1 MKTVG
6 ENLTMEAYREE
17 ALKAKHIAERRFAEK
32 DFTGARSYALRARS
46 LYPDLEGLSQMVTTY
61 EVYIA
66 SQGRRSSG
74 EIDYYA
80 VLGLKPSAGK
90 REVKKQYKKMAVLL
104 HPDKNKCL
112 GANGAF
118 QIISEAWTFLSN
130 EFKKSTFYYKRKK
143 LMDSM
148 VVQKNSSTEYAPGTA
163 GFDCC
168 PPVSSER
175 HDTFWTV
182 CTSCK
187 VQYEYLRKYVNKRL
201 SCKNCRGAFIA
212 VETGPAPVS
221 ASIQYAPPPPHT
233 TSNGYGSSHGYDAVS
248 RMPTNSTYFLG
259 QYPAHGYEYVTNES
273 YDWNS
278 YMGTASPGN
287 LESNRMSSVSNG
299 YPYKLSNGVV
309 SGGRKKVKEGSHRTT
324 SSMKSKASELIYPSP
339 PNWPADPSVIKAS
352 RPEKK
357 RNLGLGS
364 SGNGFVENTA
374 KANPES
380 KATNLDVNMEHEFKH
395 PGQSYGSTRR
405 WSAAAGL
412 DTRKILINKA
422 KTHIQQRL
430 EMMRLASVA
439 AAAAAT
445 EDAAPLDE
453 VNASSKVGDDV
464 SYVCSGPHQSTR
476 KINGPIIVPDSDF
489 HDFDKNR
496 SEECFEARQIW
507 AIYDEDDGMPRLYC
521 VVREVLSVQP
531 FKIDIAYLSSK
542 TDIEFGTMKWV
553 QYGFTKSC
561 GHFRIRNTDIVDHV
575 NIFSHLLKDKKT
587 GRGGCVRIF
596 PKTGEIWA
604 VYKNWSPNWN
614 NSTPDEVRHQYEMV
628 EILDEYSEQFGVCI
642 ASLVKVE
649 GYKTVYRR
657 RSEEEEESSKWIPRR
672 EMLRF
677 SHQVPSWFLKEETS
691 GVPGN
696 CWDLDP
702 AAIPEE
708 LLHTGAGD

>member
-1 MKTVG
+1 
-6 ENLTMEAYREE
+6 MEAYREE
-17 ALKAKHIAERRFAEK
+17 ALKAKMIAERRFAEK
-32 DFTGARSYALRARS
+32 DFTGARSYALRAKS
-46 LYPDLEGLSQMVTTY
+46 LFPDLEGLSQMVTTY
-61 EVYIA
+61 DVYIA
-66 SQGRRSSG
+66 SQGRRSG

-90 REVKKQYKKMAVLL
+90 REVKKQFKKMAVLL

-118 QIISEAWTFLSN
+118 QIISEAWNFLSN

-143 LMDSM
+143 LIDSM
-148 VVQKNSSTEYAPGTA
+148 VVQKNTTEYAPGTA

-168 PPVSSER
+168 PPPVSER
-175 HDTFWTV
+175 VDTFWTV

-221 ASIQYAPPPPHT
+221 ASIQYAPPSHT
-233 TSNGYGSSHGYDAVS
+233 PSNGYGAHGYDAVS
-248 RMPTNSTYFLG
+248 RVPTNSTYFLG

-273 YDWNS
+273 YDWSS
-278 YMGTASPGN
+278 YVGTSPAN
-287 LESNRMSSVSNG
+287 HESNHMSSVSNG
-299 YPYKLSNGVV
+299 YPYKLTNGVV
-309 SGGRKKVKEGSHRTT
+309 CKGRKKVKEGSNRT
-324 SSMKSKASELIYPSP
+324 SSMKGTPSELIYPSP
-339 PNWPADPSVIKAS
+339 PNWSADPSVIKAC

-364 SGNGFVENTA
+364 SGNGFVENIT
-374 KANPES
+374 KSNPES
-380 KATNLDVNMEHEFKH
+380 KTTTLDANMEHEFKH
-395 PGQSYGSTRR
+395 PGQSYGSMRR
-405 WSAAAGL
+405 WSSATGL
-412 DTRKILINKA
+412 DTRKLLINKA

-439 AAAAAT
+439 AAAT
-445 EDAAPLDE
+445 EDVTPLDE
-453 VNASSKVGDDV
+453 INASSKEGDGVTRIGSSV
-464 SYVCSGPHQSTR
+464 SSGHQSVR
-476 KINGPIIVPDSDF
+476 KINGPITVPDSDF

-521 VVREVLSVQP
+521 MVREVLSVQP

-575 NIFSHLLKDKKT
+575 NIFSHLLKGRKT

-596 PKTGEIWA
+596 PKTGDIWA
-604 VYKNWSPNWN
+604 VYKNWSPDWN

-628 EILDEYSEQFGVCI
+628 EILDEYSEQFGVSI
-642 ASLVKVE
+642 APLVKVE
-649 GYKTVYRR
+649 GYKTVYTRKDK
-657 RSEEEEESSKWIPRR
+657 EESTKWIPRK

-677 SHQVPSWFLKEETS
+677 SHQVPSWFLKEETI

-708 LLHTGAGD
+708 LLHTGEGTDCKRQE

>member
-1 MKTVG
+1 
-6 ENLTMEAYREE
+6 MEAYREE
-17 ALKAKHIAERRFAEK
+17 ALKAKQIAERRFAEK

-46 LYPDLEGLSQMVTTY
+46 LFPELEGLSQMVTTY

-66 SQGRRSSG
+66 SQSRRSG

-90 REVKKQYKKMAVLL
+90 REVKKQFKKMAVLL

-143 LMDSM
+143 IIDST
-148 VVQKNSSTEYAPGTA
+148 VVEKNISTEYVPGTA
-163 GFDCC
+163 GFGCC
-168 PPVSSER
+168 PPAPASER
-175 HDTFWTV
+175 LDTFWTV

-212 VETGPAPVS
+212 AETGPAPVS
-221 ASIQYAPPPPHT
+221 ASVQYAPPSHT
-233 TSNGYGSSHGYDAVS
+233 ASNSYGAHGYDAVS

-259 QYPAHGYEYVTNES
+259 QYPAHGYEYVTNDS

-278 YMGTASPGN
+278 YVGTSPAN
-287 LESNRMSSVSNG
+287 MESNRMSSAANG
-299 YPYKLSNGVV
+299 YPYKLNNGVV
-309 SGGRKKVKEGSHRTT
+309 SRGRKKFKEGSTRT
-324 SSMKSKASELIYPSP
+324 SSMRSTASDLIYPSP
-339 PNWPADPSVIKAS
+339 PNWSADPSVVKAS

-357 RNLGLGS
+357 RNVGLGS

-374 KANPES
+374 KSNLEP
-380 KATNLDVNMEHEFKH
+380 KATNLDVKMEHEFKH
-395 PGQSYGSTRR
+395 PGQSYGSARR
-405 WSAAAGL
+405 WSAATGV
-412 DTRKILINKA
+412 DTRKLLMNKA
-422 KTHIQQRL
+422 RTHIQQSL
-430 EMMRLASVA
+430 ESMRLASVA
-439 AAAAAT
+439 AAATEEAT
-445 EDAAPLDE
+445 PLDE
-453 VNASSKVGDDV
+453 INASSMVVDDV
-464 SYVCSGPHQSTR
+464 SRAGSYVSSGHQSAR
-476 KINGPIIVPDSDF
+476 KINGPITVPDSDF

-496 SEECFEARQIW
+496 SEDCFEARQIW

-521 VVREVLSVQP
+521 VIREVLSVQP

-561 GHFRIRNTDIVDHV
+561 GHFRIRSTDIVDHV
-575 NIFSHLLKDKKT
+575 NIFSHLLKDRKT

-596 PKTGEIWA
+596 PKTGDIWA

-642 ASLVKVE
+642 APLVKVE
-649 GYKTVYRR
+649 GYKTVYCRK
-657 RSEEEEESSKWIPRR
+657 EEEESRKWIPRR

-677 SHQVPSWFLKEETS
+677 SHQVPSWFLKDETS

-708 LLHTGAGD
+708 LLHTGAKTD

>member
-1 MKTVG
+1 
-6 ENLTMEAYREE
+6 MEAYREE

-46 LYPDLEGLSQMVTTY
+46 LFPELEGLSQMVTTY
-61 EVYIA
+61 EVYLA
-66 SQGRRSSG
+66 SQSRRSG

-90 REVKKQYKKMAVLL
+90 REVKKQFKKMAVLL

-143 LMDSM
+143 LIDST
-148 VVQKNSSTEYAPGTA
+148 VVEKNISTEYVPGTA
-163 GFDCC
+163 GFGCY
-168 PPVSSER
+168 PPPPPASER
-175 HDTFWTV
+175 LDTFWTV

-221 ASIQYAPPPPHT
+221 ASVQYAPPSHT
-233 TSNGYGSSHGYDAVS
+233 TSNGYGAHG
-248 RMPTNSTYFLG
+248 MPANSTYYLG

-273 YDWNS
+273 YNWNS
-278 YMGTASPGN
+278 YVGTSPAN
-287 LESNRMSSVSNG
+287 MESNRMSSAASAANG
-299 YPYKLSNGVV
+299 YPYKLNNGVV
-309 SGGRKKVKEGSHRTT
+309 SRGRKKLKESAHRT
-324 SSMKSKASELIYPSP
+324 SSMKSTASDLIYPSP
-339 PNWPADPSVIKAS
+339 PNWHADPSVIKAS
-352 RPEKK
+352 RHEKK
-357 RNLGLGS
+357 RNVGFGA
-364 SGNGFVENTA
+364 SGNGFVENTP
-374 KANPES
+374 KSNPVP
-380 KATNLDVNMEHEFKH
+380 KATDLDVNMEPDAKH
-395 PGQSYGSTRR
+395 PGHSYGSTRR
-405 WSAAAGL
+405 WSAATGL
-412 DTRKILINKA
+412 DTRKLLINKA
-422 KTHIQQRL
+422 KTNIQQRL
-430 EMMRLASVA
+430 EMIRLASE
-439 AAAAAT
+439 AAAAT
-445 EDAAPLDE
+445 EEASPLDE
-453 VNASSKVGDDV
+453 IKASSKVGDDV
-464 SYVCSGPHQSTR
+464 SRAGSYVSSGHQSVR
-476 KINGPIIVPDSDF
+476 KINGPITVPDSDF

-496 SEECFEARQIW
+496 SEDCFEARQIW

-521 VVREVLSVQP
+521 VIREVLSVEP

-561 GHFRIRNTDIVDHV
+561 GHFRIRSTDIVDHV
-575 NIFSHLLKDKKT
+575 NIFSHLLKDRKT

-596 PKTGEIWA
+596 PKTGDIWA

-642 ASLVKVE
+642 APLVKVE
-649 GYKTVYRR
+649 GYKTVYCRK
-657 RSEEEEESSKWIPRR
+657 EEEEESRKWIPRR

-677 SHQVPSWFLKEETS
+677 SHQVPSWFLKETS

-708 LLHTGAGD
+708 LLHTGAKA

>member
-1 MKTVG
+1 
-6 ENLTMEAYREE
+6 MEAYREE
-17 ALKAKHIAERRFAEK
+17 ALRAKQMAERRFAEK

-46 LYPDLEGLSQMVTTY
+46 LFPDLEGLSQMLTTY

-66 SQGRRSSG
+66 SQSRRSG

-90 REVKKQYKKMAVLL
+90 REVKAQYKKMAVLL

-112 GANGAF
+112 GASGAF

-130 EFKKSTFYYKRKK
+130 EFKKSTFYYQRKK
-143 LMDSM
+143 LIDSM
-148 VVQKNSSTEYAPGTA
+148 VVQENNSTEYVPGTA
-163 GFDCC
+163 GIDCR
-168 PPVSSER
+168 PPVSER

-182 CTSCK
+182 CTSCR

-221 ASIQYAPPPPHT
+221 ASVQYAPPPHT
-233 TSNGYGSSHGYDAVS
+233 TSNGYGSHGYDSVS

-278 YMGTASPGN
+278 YVGTSPGN
-287 LESNRMSSVSNG
+287 LESNRLSSASNG
-299 YPYKLSNGVV
+299 YPYKLANEVV
-309 SGGRKKVKEGSHRTT
+309 CRGRKKIKEGSNRTT
-324 SSMKSKASELIYPSP
+324 STASDLIYPGP
-339 PNWPADPSVIKAS
+339 PNWSAGPSVIKAS

-357 RNLGLGS
+357 RNVGLGL
-364 SGNGFVENTA
+364 SGNGFVENTT
-374 KANPES
+374 KSYSKES
-380 KATNLDVNMEHEFKH
+380 KTTNSDGNMETEFKH
-395 PGQSYGSTRR
+395 PVQSHGSTRR
-405 WSAAAGL
+405 WSAPATGL
-412 DTRKILINKA
+412 DTRKLLISKA

-439 AAAAAT
+439 AAAMAT
-445 EDAAPLDE
+445 LDAAPLDE
-453 VNASSKVGDDV
+453 VKASSKAGDGV
-464 SYVCSGPHQSTR
+464 SGIGSYSGHQSVR
-476 KINGPIIVPDSDF
+476 KINGPITVPDSDF
-489 HDFDKNR
+489 HDFDGNR

-604 VYKNWSPNWN
+604 VYKNWSPDWN

-628 EILDEYSEQFGVCI
+628 EILDEYSEQFGVCV

-649 GYKTVYRR
+649 GYKTVYCRR
-657 RSEEEEESSKWIPRR
+657 EEETTKWIPRK

-708 LLHTGAGD
+708 LLRTGAGTD

>member
-1 MKTVG
+1 
-6 ENLTMEAYREE
+6 MEAYREE
-17 ALKAKHIAERRFAEK
+17 ALRAKQIAERRFAEK

-46 LYPDLEGLSQMVTTY
+46 LFPDLEGLSQMLTTY

-66 SQGRRSSG
+66 SHGKRSG

-90 REVKKQYKKMAVLL
+90 REVKKQFKKMAVLL

-118 QIISEAWTFLSN
+118 QIISEAWSFLSN

-143 LMDSM
+143 LIDSM
-148 VVQKNSSTEYAPGTA
+148 VVQKTSTEYVPETNA

-168 PPVSSER
+168 PPPASER
-175 HDTFWTV
+175 LDTFWTV

-212 VETGPAPVS
+212 VETGPAPIS
-221 ASIQYAPPPPHT
+221 TSIQYAPPPHNT
-233 TSNGYGSSHGYDAVS
+233 TSNGYGGHGYDAVS

-278 YMGTASPGN
+278 YVGTSPGS

-299 YPYKLSNGVV
+299 YPYKVTNGVV
-309 SGGRKKVKEGSHRTT
+309 CKGRKKVKEGYNRT
-324 SSMKSKASELIYPSP
+324 SSVKSTASDMIYPRPS
-339 PNWPADPSVIKAS
+339 NWSADPSVIKAS

-357 RNLGLGS
+357 RNVGLGS

-374 KANPES
+374 KSNPES
-380 KATNLDVNMEHEFKH
+380 KAANLDGNMEHEFKH
-395 PGQSYGSTRR
+395 PGQTYGSNRR
-405 WSAAAGL
+405 WSAATGL
-412 DTRKILINKA
+412 DTRKLLINKA

-439 AAAAAT
+439 AAAVVT
-445 EDAAPLDE
+445 EDVTPIDE
-453 VNASSKVGDDV
+453 INAFSKVGDEV
-464 SYVCSGPHQSTR
+464 SKIGSCVQSIR
-476 KINGPIIVPDSDF
+476 KIHGPITVPDSDF

-521 VVREVLSVQP
+521 VIREVLSVQP

-642 ASLVKVE
+642 ATLVKVD
-649 GYKTVYRR
+649 GYKTVYCRR
-657 RSEEEEESSKWIPRR
+657 EEESRKWIPRR

-708 LLHTGAGD
+708 LLQTGAGTD